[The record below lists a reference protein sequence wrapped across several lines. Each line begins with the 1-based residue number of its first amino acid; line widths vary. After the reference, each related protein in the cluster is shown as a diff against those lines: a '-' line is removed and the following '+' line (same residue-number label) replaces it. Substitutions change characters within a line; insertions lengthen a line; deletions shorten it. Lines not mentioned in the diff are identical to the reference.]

1 MSLSRL
7 RIFQSPAPAAV
18 TSPEQGRDLT
28 SVGSNLRNYQQLQQ
42 QQQQQQLQL
51 RPESGQFE
59 DRSQQRADTGSAL
72 SPSSTVLINDN
83 HKQNQRPER
92 GTVCDTSTSPVIY
105 AGYAC
110 FVREIFYILDIS
122 LYTYYLLQDSLS
134 PLTGAFAQQQV
145 DIKNLTSSS
154 SCACVWTIIGSTIRK
169 VNSNEYISL
178 V

>member
-1 MSLSRL
+1 M
-7 RIFQSPAPAAV
+7 
-18 TSPEQGRDLT
+18 
-28 SVGSNLRNYQQLQQ
+28 
-42 QQQQQQLQL
+42 
-51 RPESGQFE
+51 
-59 DRSQQRADTGSAL
+59 
-72 SPSSTVLINDN
+72 
-83 HKQNQRPER
+83 
-92 GTVCDTSTSPVIY
+92 CDTSPVIY

-154 SCACVWTIIGSTIRK
+154 CACVWTIIGSTIRK